1 MLVPVLSAFGSAAC
15 FAIGSALQHRAASEV
30 AHEDEP
36 HHRLIWRL
44 VRRRSWLVGIVLSGV
59 AFLFHGL
66 ALSRGGLALVQPIIV
81 SGIVFAVLIRA
92 ALDRHK
98 PDRQIIFWLVLT
110 CVGLTLFI
118 SVRRDTT
125 GVGFRHPAAYALMAG
140 VIALSVVLLL
150 IAHRMRSPRIRGLLL
165 GTAAGVLY
173 GLVAGLLK
181 LVTVQLAQG
190 GLPAALGGWALW
202 AMIVVGI
209 AAILINQRAYQ
220 VTLLSITAPLLNIA
234 EVMVAIT
241 FGLLVFGERFDES
254 SLIFAAEVGGLL
266 MMGLGIWRLAAH
278 PLD

>member
-1 MLVPVLSAFGSAAC
+1 MVVPVLVAFGSAAC
-15 FAIGSALQHRAASEV
+15 FAVGSALQHRAASAV
-30 AHEDEP
+30 THEDEP

-44 VRRRSWLVGIVLSGV
+44 LRRRSWLVGILLSLV
-59 AFLFHGL
+59 AFGLHGL

-92 ALDRHK
+92 GLDRHR
-98 PDRQIIFWLVLT
+98 PDRQVIFWLLLT

-118 SVRRDTT
+118 SVRTDVP
-125 GVGFRHPAAYALMAG
+125 GSGFRRPAAYLL
-140 VIALSVVLLL
+140 IAVVVAFSAALLL
-150 IAHRMRSPRIRGLLL
+150 IAHRVRSPRIRGLLL

-181 LVTVQLAQG
+181 LVTIQLGHG
-190 GLPAALGGWALW
+190 GLRAALSGGAMWAL
-202 AMIVVGI
+202 IVVGVV
-209 AAILINQRAYQ
+209 AILINQRAYQ

-241 FGLLVFGERFDES
+241 FGLLVFGERFGES
-254 SLIFAAEVGGLL
+254 PLIFTAEVGGLL
-266 MMGLGIWRLAAH
+266 MMGIGIWRLAAH